1 MLAMIYLDE
10 KGLHFSLN
18 LTDDLL
24 SFQECRGRIIV
35 WPEERQNEN
44 FAVHFDM
51 TREAMFTFGL
61 NCIYLADSE
70 MYLGNRTDP
79 IGEFET
85 VSMGLHL
92 TPDCDSLFIYQT
104 QEQDSFESML
114 SSDSPSKFRAKVQYL
129 RDSRFSQNDRHKQER
144 QFCVALRE
152 EGVGDLEAIQNAICS
167 LATLKIYD
175 NYGNKVNYDT
185 IFYLNKHGLLG
196 LGITLIRLAHQV
208 KTGQTFTVAR
218 EGDIITDSLNT
229 FPGVTL
235 AKDSASLTIGCVE
248 LPNWFVYQEQLKADK
263 K

>member
-1 MLAMIYLDE
+1 MIYLDK

-35 WPEERQNEN
+35 WPEDNQNEN
-44 FAVHFDM
+44 FTVHFYM

-70 MYLGNRTDP
+70 MYLDNRTDP

-104 QEQDSFESML
+104 QEQNSFESVL
-114 SSDSPSKFRAKVQYL
+114 SFDSPSKFKAKVHHWW
-129 RDSRFSQNDRHKQER
+129 DSQFPRNNHHKQER

-152 EGVGDLEAIQNAICS
+152 EGVGDLEAIQDAICS

-175 NYGNKVNYDT
+175 KYDNRNYYDT

-208 KTGQTFTVAR
+208 KTGQIFIVAR
-218 EGDIITDSLNT
+218 EGDIVTDSVNI

-235 AKDSASLTIGCVE
+235 AKNSASLTIGCVE
-248 LPNWFVYQEQLKADK
+248 LPNWFVYQEQLKAGK